1 MAEGVNHIVAIDIGT
16 SNIVTLVGERA
27 EQGKLRIVGSAITPS
42 VGMARGDVRN
52 VEQIVASINQSLAEI
67 VDKYD
72 IKISE
77 AYVSLSGEHLS
88 CSLHS
93 GYVFITT
100 DDSEVSRKDVEK
112 LSESMFNVKVDAGQ
126 AIIHILPQNYILDG
140 DNDILQPVGM
150 IGKKLEGRFNIVLG
164 RTQNLKHLERCL
176 NRSQVA
182 LVDVVLS
189 SLASSESLLLDDE
202 KELGV
207 VVVDIGGGT
216 TDVCIYYD
224 KTIRYM
230 GVVPIGGNLINKD
243 IKEFG
248 VLERNVEK
256 LKMQFGSALSSL
268 ASPSK
273 VITLTSV
280 NNLPS
285 KEIPQKVLAS
295 IIEARMMDIVEA
307 VKDIIDKSGYS
318 DRIKGPIVLT
328 GGCSLL
334 KDVDKLF
341 ALHLNRE
348 IRVASP
354 TLYLTDDSI
363 ELVKTPQYSTA
374 VGVLLRG
381 SEIGKGTKTAI
392 VKKPKPVAPK
402 VDRAQS
408 YQEDRNTTYQ
418 DSRTGGYQD
427 GRSDGY
433 QEAAPSRY
441 QEVRPTPRVQS
452 QQDTTIYGENNKLN
466 KQQAAN
472 NTPVNSHVDNVN
484 YDDIDDSKDLE
495 YDTHDGDGKQNWFKS
510 LVQKTKEIFDPEDLE
525 DDTL

>member
-27 EQGKLRIVGSAITPS
+27 EHGKIRIISSAITPS
-42 VGMARGDVRN
+42 AGMARGDVRN
-52 VEQIVASINQSLAEI
+52 VEQIVSSIDQSIAEVASKSN
-67 VDKYD
+67 
-72 IKISE
+72 IKVCE

-88 CSLHS
+88 CSLHT

-112 LSESMFNVKVDAGQ
+112 LSESMLNVKVDAGQ

-140 DNDILQPVGM
+140 DNDISQPVGM

-164 RTQNLKHLERCL
+164 RTQNLKNLERCL
-176 NRSQVA
+176 NRSQISI
-182 LVDVVLS
+182 VDVVLS
-189 SLASSESLLLDDE
+189 SLAASEALLLDDE

-256 LKMQFGSALSSL
+256 LKMQFGSALSDL

-273 VITLTSV
+273 VITLTSI

-285 KEIPQKVLAS
+285 KEIPQKVLVS

-307 VKDIIDKSGYS
+307 VKDIIDKSGYA
-318 DRIKGPIVLT
+318 DRIKGPIVLS

-341 ALHLNRE
+341 AQHLERE
-348 IRVASP
+348 VRIASP
-354 TLYLTDDSI
+354 TLYITDDSI
-363 ELVKTPQYSTA
+363 ELVKSPQYSTA
-374 VGVLLRG
+374 VGVLLKAA
-381 SEIGKGTKTAI
+381 EIGKPTKTI
-392 VKKPKPVAPK
+392 MLKKSIPIG
-402 VDRAQS
+402 
-408 YQEDRNTTYQ
+408 YQEDKVERYQ
-418 DSRTGGYQD
+418 DNRANVAHDNVTN
-427 GRSDGY
+427 
-433 QEAAPSRY
+433 
-441 QEVRPTPRVQS
+441 
-452 QQDTTIYGENNKLN
+452 YGHKESHSTLN
-466 KQQAAN
+466 KQNLESNYAS
-472 NTPVNSHVDNVN
+472 NTN
-484 YDDIDDSKDLE
+484 YDDIDNSKDMG
-495 YDTHDGDGKQNWFKS
+495 YDDPSSNRKEEKSGWFKS
-510 LVQKTKEIFDPEDLE
+510 FVKKTKDIFDPEDLE